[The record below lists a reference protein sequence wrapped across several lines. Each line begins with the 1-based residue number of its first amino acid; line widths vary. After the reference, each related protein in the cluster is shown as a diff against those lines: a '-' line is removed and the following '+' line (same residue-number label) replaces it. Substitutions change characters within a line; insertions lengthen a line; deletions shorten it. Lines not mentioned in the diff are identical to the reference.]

1 MLILRKMI
9 CYLIPE
15 CKTCIK
21 QEKLLKAYQ
30 NPAINIRYVPM
41 NFAKSTPYK
50 YPLWIFGK
58 DQYQGILNSFG
69 EIRKTTPKKIVNSPL
84 TKLKVPA
91 LPRPG
96 GPRNSNPSNIFQN
109 KSLNLNKPSILSNF
123 GKKSCFGKS
132 LLDGRNSRSEQN
144 IINNINNSMANKMY
158 KSAGKAGATL
168 TRHGLKSLKSNN
180 RVNSPLTKLKVPAL
194 PRPGGPRNSNPSNI
208 FQNKSLNLNKP
219 SILSNFGKKSCFG
232 KSLLDGRNSRSE
244 QNIINNI
251 NNSMANK
258 MYKSAGK
265 AGATLTQH
273 DLKSLKSNNRV
284 NIKQNK
290 TGITLTFKR

>member
-1 MLILRKMI
+1 MLILLKMI
-9 CYLIPE
+9 CYLIPD

-21 QEKLLKAYQ
+21 QEKLLKAYP
-30 NPAINIRYVPM
+30 NPAINIRYVTM

-58 DQYQGILNSFG
+58 DQHQGILNSFG
-69 EIRKTTPKKIVNSPL
+69 EIRKTNQKKIVNSPL

-132 LLDGRNSRSEQN
+132 LYGGNSRNEQH

-168 TRHGLKSLKSNN
+168 TRHGLKSLQ
-180 RVNSPLTKLKVPAL
+180 V
-194 PRPGGPRNSNPSNI
+194 
-208 FQNKSLNLNKP
+208 
-219 SILSNFGKKSCFG
+219 
-232 KSLLDGRNSRSE
+232 
-244 QNIINNI
+244 
-251 NNSMANK
+251 
-258 MYKSAGK
+258 
-265 AGATLTQH
+265 
-273 DLKSLKSNNRV
+273 
-284 NIKQNK
+284 
-290 TGITLTFKR
+290 